1 MGPGDLIEPI
11 SRANQG
17 LSVADVVKLYTVDAK
32 NQEMLRRATE
42 TTGLPESWREYFR
55 HRLWSPDA

>member
-1 MGPGDLIEPI
+1 M
-11 SRANQG
+11 SRADEG
-17 LSVADVVKLYTVDAK
+17 LSVADVVKLYTVDAQ

-42 TTGLPESWREYFR
+42 TASLPESWRAYFR